1 MQRRSY
7 KAAVLQQH
15 LPGVADEND
24 SHPWEATGEDKL
36 NKDFIDRCREWDFWS
51 LEKMRQ
57 LAGGRGCTFPQW
69 LKCRANTRPF
79 RHSAVWVRKPR
90 WVRKK
95 QWREKQRAAT
105 GQAADPTGATESGS
119 GCRTSTIEVLCT
131 SVLLCR
137 LCLCCR
143 LCLYCGSHRP

>member
-15 LPGVADEND
+15 LPGAADEDD

-57 LAGGRGCTFPQW
+57 LAGGRGWTFPQW
-69 LKCRANTRPF
+69 LKYRAHTRPF

-95 QWREKQRAAT
+95 QWREKQRAA
-105 GQAADPTGATESGS
+105 GHGGVQEGACSQKIVFICS
-119 GCRTSTIEVLCT
+119 DNYICVCVCVCVCVCRSC
-131 SVLLCR
+131 
-137 LCLCCR
+137 
-143 LCLYCGSHRP
+143 